1 MVSMTAF
8 SSWLKAGNDFS
19 QAAAATILRGWHSCS
34 LPGEIDGHSGYE
46 TFCRSHNLPTPTENK
61 RYFQEININNLEG
74 IHQLSVWGFTLP
86 KLSVTI
92 SEQVSTYSSTHQSSL
107 CRFLCL
113 GTVFLFYS
121 STCSPLLSHCCS
133 KFPAKS
139 PCAVYTSPAN
149 NIPQLQKHVL
159 PKAFL
164 PDQTA
169 SKQAAVCSWPKQPDQ
184 DSYKINTQHPQ
195 MWWLCPSPKGT
206 SVYIS

>member
-1 MVSMTAF
+1 MGIQDM
-8 SSWLKAGNDFS
+8 
-19 QAAAATILRGWHSCS
+19 RHSADPTTY
-34 LPGEIDGHSGYE
+34 LPQ
-46 TFCRSHNLPTPTENK
+46 LPPPKENN

-149 NIPQLQKHVL
+149 NIPQLQKACATKSL
-159 PKAFL
+159 SSRSNCK
-164 PDQTA
+164 QT
-169 SKQAAVCSWPKQPDQ
+169 SCCMLL
-184 DSYKINTQHPQ
+184 T
-195 MWWLCPSPKGT
+195 
-206 SVYIS
+206 